1 MPIFGTIDTGSVSTI
16 KCGSMLLLTALSV
29 EIKVRDAVRWHGVQ
43 ASLDIDGYGHK
54 TSNGILRLDLDEGT
68 YNVTVEAPGYSPLR
82 SDVTVRKGMP
92 TSFEFLLMP
101 YTRPRSPQGRKGFAV
116 WYGWIVDGTTLTPV
130 PGVKVEVLTSS
141 GKYTSITDEKGY
153 YTLQVPVKRRE
164 AGGEKEYEKAKV
176 VFSKDGY
183 VSYVKEGVRL
193 IEGVY
198 RLNVDLTPGKGVRV
212 KRDVHGLFEGKSA
225 SEDYKKK
232 APVEGGDSGEG
243 LLATVLIPPA
253 SIKVGRNCSCRS
265 CSSVSIVSLETYVMY
280 GLDDEWIASWPTHSL
295 RAGAVPYRSY
305 GAWHVAHPINSSYD
319 ICDNTCCQ
327 VWDPSDSYVATED
340 AAVYTSGIMLE
351 YGGNIARSEYSAE
364 NNNCGCGDGYA
375 GDGSAWPCI
384 YDPVCS
390 GHSCYGHGRGM
401 CQWGSSRWANRDST
415 WKWINDHY
423 YNPGG
428 MYLSTPLAITG
439 ISVSPTSACSGD
451 TLTITLDVASY
462 TEYTHNHIMIGA
474 SLYNGGYVDD
484 PPRDRLVSIPPGT
497 TSVYRYFVIPSSI
510 APGTYDLL
518 AALWFDV
525 NENVLVNSGD
535 FMMHSRW
542 LYSAVEICPTVSLK
556 EVPDGKEIHFSEP
569 FEIYSPSGRLVA
581 RGREGKVRL
590 KKGIYFVIY
599 RGKVGKVLIR

>member
-1 MPIFGTIDTGSVSTI
+1 MPIFGTMGMGNVSTL
-16 KCGSMLLLTALSV
+16 KYGSMLILVALSV
-29 EIKVRDAVRWHGVQ
+29 EIRVRDAVRWHGVE
-43 ASLDIDGYGHK
+43 ASLKVDGRRYK
-54 TSNGILRLDLDEGT
+54 ATNGILRLDLDEGT

-82 SDVTVRKGMP
+82 SRIAVRKGMP

-101 YTRPRSPQGRKGFAV
+101 RTRPPVSQGRKGFAV
-116 WYGWIVDGTTLTPV
+116 WYGWVVDATTLTPI
-130 PGVKVEVLTSS
+130 PGVKVEVITSS

-153 YTLQVPVKRRE
+153 YTLRIPVKKQK
-164 AGGEKEYEKAKV
+164 AGGEEEYEKAKII
-176 VFSKDGY
+176 FTKDGY
-183 VSYVKEGVRL
+183 RAYVKEGERL
-193 IEGVY
+193 LEGVH
-198 RLNVDLTPGKGVRV
+198 RLNVDLTPGRGTVV
-212 KRDVHGLFEGKSA
+212 KKDVHGLFEKK
-225 SEDYKKK
+225 EVTDNRKKK
-232 APVEGGDSGEG
+232 APDEGGDSGQG
-243 LLATVLIPPA
+243 LLATVLIPPT
-253 SIKVGRNCSCRS
+253 SIKVGRNCSCRT

-280 GLDDEWIASWPTHSL
+280 GLDDEWIASWPAHSL

-340 AAVYTSGIMLE
+340 AAIYISGIMLE
-351 YGGNIARSEYSAE
+351 DGGSVARSEYSAE

-428 MYLSTPLAITG
+428 FYLSSPLAITG
-439 ISVSPTSACSGD
+439 ISVSPTSVCSGD
-451 TLTITLDVASY
+451 TLTITLNVASY

-484 PPRDRLVSIPPGT
+484 PPRDRLVSVPPGT
-497 TSVYRYFVIPSSI
+497 TSTYRYFVIPSSI
-510 APGTYDLL
+510 TPGTYDLL
-518 AALWFDV
+518 VALWFDV
-525 NENVLVNSGD
+525 NENGLVNSGD
-535 FMMHSRW
+535 FAMHSKW
-542 LYSAVEICPTVSLK
+542 LYSAVEICPAVSLK
-556 EVPDGKEIHFSEP
+556 EVPDGKDLYFSEP

-581 RGREGKVRL
+581 KGREGKVRL
-590 KKGIYFVIY
+590 KKGVYFVIY
-599 RGKVGKVLIR
+599 RGKVKKVLVR